1 MNLIVKDGIVIT
13 MDKERR
19 IIEDGAVVI
28 EGNKIVDVD
37 KTHKIEEKYNISEYE
52 LIDASG
58 MAVLPGFV
66 NTHAHMY
73 QNFMKGW
80 HDDLPLKE
88 WCDFV
93 LFPVVKYA
101 KTFEENG
108 FNEFFYY
115 SNMLAAI
122 EAIRSG
128 ITTMLNF
135 GAAKETT
142 LRVFDEIGM
151 RGIMGITL
159 ADKWI
164 PEELIRPTDEVL
176 RDVQSIIDK
185 WHNSRNGRLKVMYA
199 PSTPFIC
206 TQEFL
211 QKIKEHSE
219 KTGVPITIHTSE
231 TRYEVKLIKDET
243 GMRPIEYLDKI
254 GFLGKNVLAVH
265 CVWVNDNEINLLA
278 KHDVKVSH
286 NPKSNMRLAS
296 GIAPIVKMRQKG
308 ITIGL
313 ATDGAASNDNL
324 DMIETMRAAAF
335 LAKVSTLRAGS
346 LVGKDVLEMATIE
359 GARAVFMENEIG
371 SLEPGKKADVILIDL
386 RKPHLQP
393 VCNVI
398 NTIVYVASACDVNT
412 VIIDGKIIMKDRKIL
427 TVDENRILETVKEK
441 FEPALKEIYNQTLSM
456 EKVVESEDIQ
466 IE

>member
-1 MNLIVKDGIVIT
+1 
-13 MDKERR
+13 
-19 IIEDGAVVI
+19 
-28 EGNKIVDVD
+28 
-37 KTHKIEEKYNISEYE
+37 
-52 LIDASG
+52 
-58 MAVLPGFV
+58 
-66 NTHAHMY
+66 
-73 QNFMKGW
+73 
-80 HDDLPLKE
+80 
-88 WCDFV
+88 
-93 LFPVVKYA
+93 
-101 KTFEENG
+101 
-108 FNEFFYY
+108 
-115 SNMLAAI
+115 
-122 EAIRSG
+122 
-128 ITTMLNF
+128 
-135 GAAKETT
+135 
-142 LRVFDEIGM
+142 
-151 RGIMGITL
+151 
-159 ADKWI
+159 
-164 PEELIRPTDEVL
+164 
-176 RDVQSIIDK
+176 
-185 WHNSRNGRLKVMYA
+185 
-199 PSTPFIC
+199 
-206 TQEFL
+206 
-211 QKIKEHSE
+211 
-219 KTGVPITIHTSE
+219 
-231 TRYEVKLIKDET
+231 
-243 GMRPIEYLDKI
+243 
-254 GFLGKNVLAVH
+254 
-265 CVWVNDNEINLLA
+265 
-278 KHDVKVSH
+278 
-286 NPKSNMRLAS
+286 
-296 GIAPIVKMRQKG
+296 MRQKG